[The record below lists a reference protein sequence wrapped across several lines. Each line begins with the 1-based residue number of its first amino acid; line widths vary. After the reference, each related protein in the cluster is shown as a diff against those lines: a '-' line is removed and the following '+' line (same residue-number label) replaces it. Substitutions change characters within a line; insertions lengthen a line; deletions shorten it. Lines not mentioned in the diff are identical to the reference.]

1 MSQKDK
7 SFKSKILLF
16 GEYSIIHNSMGLTI
30 PFDFYKGKL
39 TFRSRNLSEEESIES
54 NKALKEYSV
63 FLRSLCEK
71 EELGFRF
78 DIEALERD
86 IQKGLIFDST
96 IPQGFGVG
104 SSGALVA
111 ALYDRYA
118 FDKIYNEES
127 PEGDEIL
134 KLKSCFSQ
142 MESYFHGTSSGIDPL
157 ICYLQHP
164 LLIRS
169 KTAIDAVGIPDSI
182 QSGKG
187 GIFLINTGKPGKTQ
201 PLVNLFLD
209 KCKQEGFLHLVKK
222 EMIPFND
229 NCIKA
234 FLKGEVKDLF
244 SNMRELSH
252 FLFSYLDPMIPV
264 KFRKVWA
271 KGLESETY
279 YLKLCGSGGGG
290 YLLGFTEDLEKTREE
305 LKDIEIKVIHR
316 F

>member
-1 MSQKDK
+1 MKNNK

-16 GEYSIIHNSMGLTI
+16 GEYSIIQNSMGLTI

-39 TFRSRNLSEEESIES
+39 TFKSRNFSEEQAKES
-54 NKALKEYSV
+54 NNDLRKYAK
-63 FLRSLCEK
+63 FLREK
-71 EELGFRF
+71 IDTNGFSFSF
-78 DIEALERD
+78 DIDALERD
-86 IQKGLIFDST
+86 LEKGLIFDST

-118 FDKIYNEES
+118 FDKIYNEEEPS
-127 PEGDEIL
+127 GEQIL
-134 KLKSCFSQ
+134 QLKGYFSE
-142 MESYFHGTSSGIDPL
+142 MESFFHGTSSGIDPL

-164 LLIRS
+164 LLIKS
-169 KTAIDAVGIPDSI
+169 KTAIDAVDIPESTAK
-182 QSGKG
+182 GNG
-187 GIFLINTGKPGKTQ
+187 GIFLINTGQIGKTQ

-209 KCKQEGFLHLVKK
+209 KCKQEGFLHLIKK

-234 FLKGEVKDLF
+234 FLKGEVKDLL
-244 SNMRELSH
+244 SNMKELSS
-252 FLFSYLDPMIPV
+252 FLLSYLDPMIPA
-264 KFRKVWA
+264 KFRKVW
-271 KGLESETY
+271 KQGLESETY

-290 YLLGFTEDLEKTREE
+290 YLLGFTHDLEKTQAE
-305 LKDIEIKVIHR
+305 LKDHKIDVIHR